1 MKLNKQIRKTI
12 LETKEQKEK
21 ILIEQSLIK
30 KRIDMIVGNVKTIDD
45 YNNLSEA
52 KQLKLNFVI
61 LQELSFLQENSL
73 INEQAD
79 FSSIIK
85 DLFGGLFGSGVET
98 IAEPVIG
105 KILDGLGFKGK
116 LKNFLIS
123 FITSKPSDLINA
135 MKDCKLLTK
144 LISES
149 IVEGMV
155 MSMMEEKGASGKG
168 PSLIRNLIG
177 GAMKSNS
184 FIAQLE
190 SQLSTSVCGIF
201 NGFTQNAKAIQ
212 DKLSSATK

>member
-1 MKLNKQIRKTI
+1 MNLVSLT
-12 LETKEQKEK
+12 EKEA
-21 ILIEQSLIK
+21 
-30 KRIDMIVGNVKTIDD
+30 N
-45 YNNLSEA
+45 Y
-52 KQLKLNFVI
+52 FV
-61 LQELSFLQENSL
+61 
-73 INEQAD
+73 
-79 FSSIIK
+79 
-85 DLFGGLFGSGVET
+85 
-98 IAEPVIG
+98 
-105 KILDGLGFKGK
+105 FKGK
-116 LKNFLIS
+116 LKNFLVS

-155 MSMMEEKGASGKG
+155 MSMMEERGASGKG

-212 DKLSSATK
+212 DKLSSTTK